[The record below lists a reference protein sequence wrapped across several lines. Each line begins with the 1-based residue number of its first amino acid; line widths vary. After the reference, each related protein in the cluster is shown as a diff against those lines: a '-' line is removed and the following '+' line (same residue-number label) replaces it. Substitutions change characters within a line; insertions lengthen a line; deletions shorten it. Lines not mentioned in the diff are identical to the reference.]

1 MKFIPTLTLTTI
13 AICAWLPLAASAQS
27 SMNEGYLVD
36 ASGRVVTSAVSG
48 QCWHTGEW
56 TPALAIEP
64 CDPTIKRV
72 AAAAPVAQ
80 PTPLASPVVAPAAL
94 VPVPL
99 SQKVSFSADALFAF
113 DKSALKQEGKTMLD
127 GLATQLE
134 GATYEV
140 LTVTGHADRLG
151 NAKYNQK
158 LSERRAYEVK
168 TYLVAKSIPA
178 DRITAS
184 GMGETQPVTQAA
196 DCRGPQTAKLIA
208 CLQPDRRVDVEVKG
222 TRTVNNAK

>member
-1 MKFIPTLTLTTI
+1 MKPTSTFTLTAM
-13 AICAWLPLAASAQS
+13 AILAWLPFAASAQS

-36 ASGRVVTSAVSG
+36 SSGRVVTSAVSG

-64 CDPTIKRV
+64 CDPTIKR
-72 AAAAPVAQ
+72 AAAAPVPQ
-80 PTPLASPVVAPAAL
+80 PEPLASPMAAPVAVVPAP
-94 VPVPL
+94 PP
-99 SQKVSFSADALFAF
+99 QKMSFSADALFAF
-113 DKSALKQEGKTMLD
+113 DKSALKPEGKTMLD

-134 GATYEV
+134 GANYEV

-151 NAKYNQK
+151 SAKYNQK
-158 LSERRAYEVK
+158 LSERRANEVK
-168 TYLVAKSIPA
+168 TYLVTKNIPA

-184 GMGETQPVTQAA
+184 GMGESQPVTQAA